1 MFINHKEKRKIMKAT
16 YQKPATGVFTIATTE
31 LMAGSLLQ
39 QQTDGTIKQELDEI
53 TTTDKSSGNLSR
65 RSVWD
70 EEEEEEDF

>member
-1 MFINHKEKRKIMKAT
+1 MKAI

-39 QQTDGTIKQELDEI
+39 QQTDGTIKQELDEN
-53 TTTDKSSGNLSR
+53 TTTDKTSDNLSR

-70 EEEEEEDF
+70 EEEEEDF

>member
-1 MFINHKEKRKIMKAT
+1 MKAT

-39 QQTDGTIKQELDEI
+39 QQTDGTIKQELDGSTP
-53 TTTDKSSGNLSR
+53 TTTETSGNLSR

-70 EEEEEEDF
+70 EEEEEDF